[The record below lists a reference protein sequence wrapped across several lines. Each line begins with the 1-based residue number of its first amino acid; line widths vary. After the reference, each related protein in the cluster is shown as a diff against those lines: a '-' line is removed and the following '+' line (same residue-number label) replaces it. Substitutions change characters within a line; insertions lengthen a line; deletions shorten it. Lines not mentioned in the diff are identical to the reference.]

1 MIKEEKVL
9 VNINIRN
16 ITSFKNKGYNVS
28 LSDKSYYISVN
39 DLNEGSTIKI
49 TAICDICS
57 SENVITYNKYLVNI
71 NRNNK
76 GYYSCFKC
84 KNIEREKTCMSKYGV
99 SSYSKTDEFR
109 KSESEKWKGIQKGGD
124 KYKKTMID
132 KYGVDCY
139 FKLDVIKNY
148 NKKWMSS
155 SEFVEKSKVSMLKKY
170 GVDHY
175 SKTKEFKKRII
186 DNKYIILEKMKKTF
200 YDKYGVD
207 FYSKTDEFK
216 SILKSKKEE
225 IIKSI
230 KETCLKRYGVDNVS
244 KVVSVKNTSRITKLE
259 RGLIIPDELLNE
271 WILYKKDVKNITR
284 SFKKELFEKWNGC
297 DYYDNEFIMGNF
309 SYSHTHRF
317 YPTIDHKISV
327 YYGFVNNIPPE
338 EISDISNLCITKRFI
353 NSKKRDLIESEFR
366 ISF

>member
-1 MIKEEKVL
+1 
-9 VNINIRN
+9 
-16 ITSFKNKGYNVS
+16 
-28 LSDKSYYISVN
+28 
-39 DLNEGSTIKI
+39 
-49 TAICDICS
+49 
-57 SENVITYNKYLVNI
+57 
-71 NRNNK
+71 
-76 GYYSCFKC
+76 
-84 KNIEREKTCMSKYGV
+84 
-99 SSYSKTDEFR
+99 
-109 KSESEKWKGIQKGGD
+109 
-124 KYKKTMID
+124 
-132 KYGVDCY
+132 
-139 FKLDVIKNY
+139 
-148 NKKWMSS
+148 
-155 SEFVEKSKVSMLKKY
+155 
-170 GVDHY
+170 
-175 SKTKEFKKRII
+175 
-186 DNKYIILEKMKKTF
+186 MKKTF